1 MSSSELVRVRHAS
14 KTRSHRVLRGFALS
28 LALMAGFALVFAE
41 TYTAQLE
48 GALVSVDIEPLL
60 GPDRPAAPRNPVDG
74 ASGVPVNILLMGS
87 DDRSGENGAIGG
99 KEAGKRNDTTLLMH
113 ISADRSRIDV
123 VSIPRDT
130 VVRISDCE
138 RSDGTSQRGWTGL
151 FNIAFANGAENGS
164 NADGA
169 ACAIKTVES
178 LTDIYIDHFVV
189 VDFVGF
195 RDMVDAVGGIPM
207 CIPNAVRDDYSGTD
221 LAAGPQVLNGT
232 QSLAFARMRK
242 GTGMSG
248 SDLDRI
254 DRQQELLKNLASKVL
269 SAEMLYRPQ
278 DLTNFVKAVAG
289 SMTMDEGFGDFDT
302 LTGLAFSMRGINP
315 NTDITFAT
323 APVMGDPTD
332 SNHVIFSPKAKAV
345 WQAIIGDQ
353 PIAPLLD
360 AQSNAPVND
369 MTVST
374 GAGSTTGTDPAT
386 ATDTGATH
394 APAAPAGGS
403 TAPSQE
409 DILNA
414 CTAG

>member
-1 MSSSELVRVRHAS
+1 MSSSELVRVRHATN
-14 KTRSHRVLRGFALS
+14 TRTHRVLRGFAWT
-28 LALMAGFALVFAE
+28 LAAVAGFGLVFAQ
-41 TYTAQLE
+41 TYKTKLE
-48 GALVSVDIEPLL
+48 AEFVTEDITPLL
-60 GPDRPAAPRNPVDG
+60 GPDRPAAPKNPVDG

-99 KEAGKRNDTTLLMH
+99 DEAGKRNDTTLIMH
-113 ISADRSRIDV
+113 ISADRSRVDV

-130 VVRISDCE
+130 VVRISDCD

-169 ACAIKTVES
+169 ACTIKTVES
-178 LTDIYIDHFVV
+178 LTDIFIDHFVV

-195 RDMVDAVGGIPM
+195 RDMVDAVGGVPM
-207 CIPNAVRDDYSGTD
+207 CIPNAVRDDFSGTN
-221 LAAGPQVLNGT
+221 LAAGPQVLNGS
-232 QSLAFARMRK
+232 QALAFARMRH
-242 GTGMSG
+242 GNGLSG

-323 APVMGDPTD
+323 APVMGDP
-332 SNHVIFSPKAKAV
+332 SNPNHVIFSSKAKSV

-360 AQSNAPVND
+360 AQSSAPVND
-369 MTVST
+369 STVAT
-374 GAGSTTGTDPAT
+374 GTGSTDPS
-386 ATDTGATH
+386 
-394 APAAPAGGS
+394 AAPVGGS
-403 TAPSQE
+403 NAPSQE

-414 CTAG
+414 CTTG

>member
-1 MSSSELVRVRHAS
+1 MSSSELVRVRHAT
-14 KTRSHRVLRGFALS
+14 KTGRHRVLTGFVWT
-28 LALMAGFALVFAE
+28 LAAVAGFGLVFAQTFKSKVE
-41 TYTAQLE
+41 AEFVTR
-48 GALVSVDIEPLL
+48 DITPLL
-60 GPDRPAAPRNPVDG
+60 GPDRPAAPKNPVDG
-74 ASGVPVNILLMGS
+74 ASGVPVTILLMGS
-87 DDRSGENGAIGG
+87 DDRSGENGVIGG
-99 KEAGKRNDTTLLMH
+99 QEAGKRNDTTLIMH

-130 VVRISDCE
+130 VVRIADCD

-169 ACAIKTVES
+169 ACTIKTVES
-178 LTDIYIDHFVV
+178 LTDIFVDHFVV

-195 RDMVDAVGGIPM
+195 RDMVNAVGGVPM
-207 CIPNAVRDDYSGTD
+207 CIPNDVEDAYSQTN
-221 LAAGPQVLNGT
+221 LSAGPQVLNGS
-232 QSLAFARMRK
+232 QALAYARMRH
-242 GTGMSG
+242 GTGLSG

-289 SMTMDEGFGDFDT
+289 SMTMDEAFGDFNT
-302 LTGLAFSMRGINP
+302 LTGLAFSMRSINP

-323 APVMGDPTD
+323 APVQGDPTNP
-332 SNHVIFSPKAKAV
+332 NHVIFSSKADAV
-345 WQAIIGDQ
+345 WQAIIDDQ

-360 AQSNAPVND
+360 AQSSAPVND
-369 MTVST
+369 ST
-374 GAGSTTGTDPAT
+374 ISTGTDPA
-386 ATDTGATH
+386 G
-394 APAAPAGGS
+394 APAGGS

-414 CTAG
+414 CTTG

>member
-1 MSSSELVRVRHAS
+1 MSSSELVRVRHAT
-14 KTRSHRVLRGFALS
+14 KTRTHRVLRGFAWT
-28 LALMAGFALVFAE
+28 LAAVAGFGLV
-41 TYTAQLE
+41 YTQTN
-48 GALVSVDIEPLL
+48 VSRFEAAITTANIEPLL

-99 KEAGKRNDTTLLMH
+99 KEAGKRNDTTLIMH

-130 VVRISDCE
+130 VVRIADCD

-169 ACAIKTVES
+169 ACTIKTVES
-178 LTDIYIDHFVV
+178 LTDIFIDHFVV

-195 RDMVDAVGGIPM
+195 RDMVDAVGGVPM
-207 CIPNAVRDDYSGTD
+207 CIPVQYADPYSGTYLSPGGQNLD
-221 LAAGPQVLNGT
+221 GSQALAY
-232 QSLAFARMRK
+232 ARMRK
-242 GTGMSG
+242 GMNVNG

-302 LTGLAFSMRGINP
+302 LTGLAFSLRGINP

-323 APVMGDPTD
+323 APVIADPND
-332 SNHVIFSPKAKAV
+332 PNRVIFSSKAASV

-360 AQSNAPVND
+360 AQSSAPINDSTIATGSGATDPSAAPV
-369 MTVST
+369 
-374 GAGSTTGTDPAT
+374 
-386 ATDTGATH
+386 
-394 APAAPAGGS
+394 GGS
-403 TAPSQE
+403 TAPSQD

>member
-1 MSSSELVRVRHAS
+1 MSSSELVRVRHAT
-14 KTRSHRVLRGFALS
+14 KTRTHRVLRGFAWT
-28 LALMAGFALVFAE
+28 LAAAAGFGLVFAQ
-41 TYTAQLE
+41 TYKTKLE
-48 GALVSVDIEPLL
+48 AEFVTEDITPLL
-60 GPDRPAAPRNPVDG
+60 GPDRPAAPKNPVDG

-99 KEAGKRNDTTLLMH
+99 KEAGKRNDTTLIMH

-130 VVRISDCE
+130 VVRISDCD
-138 RSDGTSQRGWTGL
+138 RSDGTSQRGWNGL

-169 ACAIKTVES
+169 ACTIKTVES
-178 LTDIYIDHFVV
+178 VTDVFIDHFVV

-195 RDMVDAVGGIPM
+195 RDMVDAVGGVPM
-207 CIPNAVRDDYSGTD
+207 CIPNDVRDDYSGTN
-221 LAAGPQVLNGT
+221 LTAGPQVLNGS
-232 QSLAFARMRK
+232 QALAFARMRH
-242 GTGMSG
+242 GNGLSG

-302 LTGLAFSMRGINP
+302 LTGLAFSMRSINP

-323 APVMGDPTD
+323 APVTGDPTD
-332 SNHVIFSPKAKAV
+332 SNHVIFSSKADAV
-345 WQAIIGDQ
+345 WQAIIDDR

-360 AQSNAPVND
+360 AQSSAPVND
-369 MTVST
+369 STIATST
-374 GAGSTTGTDPAT
+374 GTTDPS
-386 ATDTGATH
+386 
-394 APAAPAGGS
+394 AAPVGGS
-403 TAPSQE
+403 NAPSQK
-409 DILNA
+409 DILDA
-414 CTAG
+414 CATG

>member
-1 MSSSELVRVRHAS
+1 MSSSELVRVRHATT
-14 KTRSHRVLRGFALS
+14 TRSHRVLTGFAWIF
-28 LALMAGFALVFAE
+28 AAIAGFGLVFTQISVAKFDNS
-41 TYTAQLE
+41 
-48 GALVSVDIEPLL
+48 LVTVDIEPLL
-60 GPDRPAAPRNPVDG
+60 GPDRPAAPQNPVDG

-87 DDRSGENGAIGG
+87 DDRSGENGVIGG
-99 KEAGKRNDTTLLMH
+99 KDPGKRNDTTLIMH
-113 ISADRSRIDV
+113 ISADRSRVDV

-130 VVRISDCE
+130 VVRISDCD
-138 RSDGTSQRGWTGL
+138 RSDGTSQRGWTGM

-169 ACAIKTVES
+169 ACTIKTVEA

-195 RDMVDAVGGIPM
+195 QDMVNAVGGIPM
-207 CIPNAVRDDYSGTD
+207 CIPNAVQDDFSGTN
-221 LAAGPQVLNGT
+221 LAAGPQVLNGS
-232 QSLAFARMRK
+232 QALAFARMRH
-242 GTGMSG
+242 GTGLSG

-254 DRQQELLKNLASKVL
+254 DRQQEMLKNLASKVL

-289 SMTMDEGFGDFDT
+289 SMTMDEDFGDFNT
-302 LTGLAFSMRGINP
+302 LTGLAFSMRSINP

-323 APVMGDPTD
+323 APVVDDPSD
-332 SNHVIFSPKAKAV
+332 PNRVIFSSKAPAV
-345 WQAIIGDQ
+345 WQAIIDDQ

-360 AQSNAPVND
+360 AQSNAPTND
-369 MTVST
+369 QSIGT
-374 GAGSTTGTDPAT
+374 GIDTDVTDPS
-386 ATDTGATH
+386 
-394 APAAPAGGS
+394 AAPTSGS

-414 CTAG
+414 CTVG

>member
-1 MSSSELVRVRHAS
+1 MSSSELIRVRHAT
-14 KTRSHRVLRGFALS
+14 KTRSHRVLRGFAWT
-28 LALMAGFALVFAE
+28 LAAVAGFGLVFTQTFKAQVEAE
-41 TYTAQLE
+41 FVTE
-48 GALVSVDIEPLL
+48 DITPLL
-60 GPDRPAAPRNPVDG
+60 GPDRPAAPQPPTDG
-74 ASGVPVNILLMGS
+74 SSGAAVNILLMGS

-99 KEAGKRNDTTLLMH
+99 KEAGKRNDTTLIMH

-130 VVRISDCE
+130 VVRISDCD

-169 ACAIKTVES
+169 ACTIKTVES
-178 LTDIYIDHFVV
+178 ITDIPIQHFVV

-195 RDMVDAVGGIPM
+195 RNMVNAVDGVPM
-207 CIPNAVRDDYSGTD
+207 CIPNAVQDAYSGTN

-232 QSLAFARMRK
+232 QALAFARMRH
-242 GTGMSG
+242 GNGLSG

-323 APVMGDPTD
+323 APVRGDPND
-332 SNHVIFSPKAKAV
+332 PNHVIFSSKAADV

-360 AQSNAPVND
+360 AQSSAPVND
-369 MTVST
+369 ST
-374 GAGSTTGTDPAT
+374 IATGTGTTDPS
-386 ATDTGATH
+386 
-394 APAAPAGGS
+394 AAPVGGS
-403 TAPSQE
+403 TAPSQD

-414 CTAG
+414 CTTG

>member
-1 MSSSELVRVRHAS
+1 MSSSELVRVRHATKS
-14 KTRSHRVLRGFALS
+14 GRHRALRGFLWTLAAL
-28 LALMAGFALVFAE
+28 AGFGLVFTQTFKGKVEAE
-41 TYTAQLE
+41 FVTK
-48 GALVSVDIEPLL
+48 DITPLL

-87 DDRSGENGAIGG
+87 DDRSGENGSIGG
-99 KEAGKRNDTTLLMH
+99 QEAGKRNDTTLIMH
-113 ISADRSRIDV
+113 VSADRSRVDV

-130 VVRISDCE
+130 VVRIADCD
-138 RSDGTSQRGWTGL
+138 RSDGTSQRGWTGQ

-195 RDMVDAVGGIPM
+195 RDMVNAVGGVPM
-207 CIPNAVRDDYSGTD
+207 CIPNDVQDKYSGTN
-221 LAAGPQVLNGT
+221 LAAGPQVLNGREA
-232 QSLAFARMRK
+232 LAYARMRH
-242 GTGMSG
+242 GTGLSG

-323 APVMGDPTD
+323 APVQGDPSD
-332 SNHVIFSPKAKAV
+332 PNRVIFSAKAPAV
-345 WQAIIGDQ
+345 WQAIISDQ

-360 AQSNAPVND
+360 AQSNAPAND
-369 MTVST
+369 ST
-374 GAGSTTGTDPAT
+374 IPTGTDPS
-386 ATDTGATH
+386 D
-394 APAAPAGGS
+394 PSAAPAGGS
-403 TAPSQE
+403 TAPSQQ
-409 DILNA
+409 DILDA
-414 CTAG
+414 CAAG

>member
-1 MSSSELVRVRHAS
+1 MSSSELIRVRHA
-14 KTRSHRVLRGFALS
+14 TRTRTHRVLRGFAWT
-28 LALMAGFALVFAE
+28 LAAVAGFGLVFAQ
-41 TYTAQLE
+41 TYKTKLE
-48 GALVSVDIEPLL
+48 AEFVTEDITPLL
-60 GPDRPAAPRNPVDG
+60 GPDRPAAPQNPVDG

-87 DDRSGENGAIGG
+87 DDRSGENGVLGG
-99 KEAGKRNDTTLLMH
+99 QEAGKRNDTTLIMH

-130 VVRISDCE
+130 VVRISDCG

-151 FNIAFANGAENGS
+151 FNIAFANGAQNGS
-164 NADGA
+164 DADGA
-169 ACAIKTVES
+169 ACTIKTVEA
-178 LTDIYIDHFVV
+178 LTDIFIDHFVV

-195 RDMVDAVGGIPM
+195 RDMVDAVGGVPM
-207 CIPNAVRDDYSGTD
+207 CIPVQYADPYSGTY
-221 LAAGPQVLNGT
+221 LNPGG
-232 QSLAFARMRK
+232 QMLDGSQALGYARMRK
-242 GTGMSG
+242 GMNVNG

-289 SMTMDEGFGDFDT
+289 SMTMDKDFGDFNT
-302 LTGLAFSMRGINP
+302 LTGLAFSMRSINP

-323 APVMGDPTD
+323 APVIGDPTNP
-332 SNHVIFSPKAKAV
+332 NHVIFSSKAESV

-360 AQSNAPVND
+360 AQSSAPVND
-369 MTVST
+369 STV
-374 GAGSTTGTDPAT
+374 ATGTEPS
-386 ATDTGATH
+386 
-394 APAAPAGGS
+394 AAPAGGS
-403 TAPSQE
+403 NAPSQD

-414 CTAG
+414 CTTG

>member
-1 MSSSELVRVRHAS
+1 MSSSELVRVRHATT
-14 KTRSHRVLRGFALS
+14 TRRHRVLNGFVWTLAAVAGFGLVFTQMS
-28 LALMAGFALVFAE
+28 LAKWDDTLV
-41 TYTAQLE
+41 T
-48 GALVSVDIEPLL
+48 VNIDPLL
-60 GPDRPAAPRNPVDG
+60 GPDRPAAPQNPVDG
-74 ASGVPVNILLMGS
+74 ASGVPVNVLLMGS
-87 DDRSGENGAIGG
+87 DDRSGENGVIGG
-99 KEAGKRNDTTLLMH
+99 QEAGKRNDTTLIAH

-130 VVRISDCE
+130 VVRIADCD

-164 NADGA
+164 SSDGA

-195 RDMVDAVGGIPM
+195 QDMVDAVGGIPM
-207 CIPNAVRDDYSGTD
+207 CIPNDVEDAYSRTD
-221 LAAGPQVLNGT
+221 LSAGPQVLDGREA
-232 QSLAFARMRK
+232 LAYARMRH
-242 GTGMSG
+242 GTGLTG

-289 SMTMDEGFGDFDT
+289 SMTMDEGFGDFNT

-315 NTDITFAT
+315 NTDVTFAT
-323 APVMGDPTD
+323 APIIGDPND
-332 SNHVIFSPKAKAV
+332 SNHVIFSSDAPAV
-345 WQAIIGDQ
+345 WQAIINDQ

-369 MTVST
+369 ST
-374 GAGSTTGTDPAT
+374 IATGTGGTDPSA
-386 ATDTGATH
+386 APSS
-394 APAAPAGGS
+394 PAATPAGGS

>member
-1 MSSSELVRVRHAS
+1 MSSSELVRVRHATKS
-14 KTRSHRVLRGFALS
+14 GRHRALRGLMWT
-28 LALMAGFALVFAE
+28 LAAVAGFGLVFAQTFKTKVE
-41 TYTAQLE
+41 AEFVTK
-48 GALVSVDIEPLL
+48 DITPLL

-87 DDRSGENGAIGG
+87 DDRSGENGTIGG
-99 KEAGKRNDTTLLMH
+99 HEAGKRNDTTLIMH
-113 ISADRSRIDV
+113 VSADRSRIDV

-130 VVRISDCE
+130 VVRIADCD
-138 RSDGTSQRGWTGL
+138 RSDGTSQRGWTGQ

-169 ACAIKTVES
+169 ACTIKTVES

-195 RDMVDAVGGIPM
+195 RDMVNAVGGVPM
-207 CIPNAVRDDYSGTD
+207 CIPNDVQDKYSGTN
-221 LAAGPQVLNGT
+221 LAAGPQVLNGS
-232 QSLAFARMRK
+232 QALAFARMRH
-242 GTGMSG
+242 GTGLSG

-289 SMTMDEGFGDFDT
+289 SMTMDEGFGDFNT

-323 APVMGDPTD
+323 APVQGDPAD
-332 SNHVIFSPKAKAV
+332 ANRVIFSSKAPAV
-345 WQAIIGDQ
+345 WQAVIDDQ

-360 AQSNAPVND
+360 AQSNAPAND
-369 MTVST
+369 TT
-374 GAGSTTGTDPAT
+374 IPTGTDPS
-386 ATDTGATH
+386 DPSG
-394 APAAPAGGS
+394 APAGGS
-403 TAPSQE
+403 SAPSQQ
-409 DILNA
+409 DILDA
-414 CTAG
+414 CAAG